1 MKIPF
6 RAFPSGKLGRARVVL
21 PAASSRPAADHKCA
35 RFEFED
41 KENDMSESGKRKKKY
56 EKKGDRA
63 KEILRKTHIEEAV
76 GHFKAADPLHALQS
90 FNLVRKVVTEFS
102 REVDGGRMETVSK
115 RINRDTD
122 MITSY
127 LLMAE
132 EDKQEEKHGTSHTA
146 PPPPAPV
153 ASGHHST
160 VWQLSK
166 ELKMKAGKKSRT
178 RSRYEECYTDKD
190 RAAAVN
196 MGSRDIKQ
204 SLKMKRKAE
213 KSKELS
219 LPEETEPGALLALA
233 GYEMT
238 AKRTNIALDFIN
250 KALDLNPEDKNALVA
265 RSKCYL
271 QLGEAKKA
279 LDDAEAALSIDGTFI
294 KALYQKAEALYYLGD
309 FEHSLMYFHRG
320 LRLRPDMEGF
330 RLGVQKAQEAI
341 ENIIGSRTTGLLAT
355 PEQLTAMLNGMRTV
369 DELYKAAVLD
379 LGKEPLPAPPQA
391 STSSSA
397 GAKIKNGNGGT
408 VGKPAHKSIGKK
420 RAEKQLLGDLYADK
434 VYLEDLLTNKLDI
447 ISLNQDFANNDVA
460 AHAKEGIEFLTTRQD
475 FWRQQKPK
483 NAGPIKIKRREITKK
498 KT

>member
-1 MKIPF
+1 
-6 RAFPSGKLGRARVVL
+6 
-21 PAASSRPAADHKCA
+21 
-35 RFEFED
+35 
-41 KENDMSESGKRKKKY
+41 
-56 EKKGDRA
+56 
-63 KEILRKTHIEEAV
+63 
-76 GHFKAADPLHALQS
+76 
-90 FNLVRKVVTEFS
+90 
-102 REVDGGRMETVSK
+102 
-115 RINRDTD
+115 
-122 MITSY
+122 MITSF
-127 LLMAE
+127 LLVAE
-132 EDKQEEKHGTSHTA
+132 EEKQEEKYGASHTA
-146 PPPPAPV
+146 PPQTTAAP
-153 ASGHHST
+153 SGHHST

-166 ELKMKAGKKSRT
+166 ELKMKAGKKSRA

-250 KALDLNPEDKNALVA
+250 KALDLNPEDKHALVA

-271 QLGEAKKA
+271 LLGEAKKA
-279 LDDAEAALSIDGTFI
+279 LEDAEAALTIDHSFI

-341 ENIIGSRTTGLLAT
+341 ENIIGSRTTGMLAT
-355 PEQLTAMLNGMRTV
+355 PEQLTQMLNGMRTV

-379 LGKEPLPAPPQA
+379 LGKEPHPAPP
-391 STSSSA
+391 TSSQA
-397 GAKIKNGNGGT
+397 GSNGDGSQ
-408 VGKPAHKSIGKK
+408 VKKVHKSVGKK
-420 RAEKQLLGDLYADK
+420 RAEKQLLGDLYVDK

-460 AHAKEGIEFLTTRQD
+460 THAKEGIEFLTTRQD

-483 NAGPIKIKRREITKK
+483 HSGPIKIKRRDLKK
-498 KT
+498 KESS